1 MTTGIPDRSRGVER
15 LAGITGLLISFMVV
29 TAIFS
34 GLTVNPEFTVIH
46 EDLAYLGENLFR
58 LRIDNLVWFINS
70 ILIILFGPLILMSF
84 QSQRISSVYLA
95 AFLISATGIIYL
107 IFAVNG
113 FNLIYLVREYLGAEG
128 TEAEL
133 MASLSYHILLTR
145 RNLQLTAYSLAGISS
160 VILGF
165 MVVRSGIVP
174 RFIGWVAITGGMI
187 FGCTGW
193 INADSVLFTLGKLL
207 FVLSLILFGAVL
219 LLRGKKKQKDILS

>member
-113 FNLIYLVREYLGAEG
+113 FNLIYLVREYLGSEG
-128 TEAEL
+128 GETQL
-133 MASLSYHILLTR
+133 LASLSYHILITKT
-145 RNLQLTAYSLAGISS
+145 NLQLAAYSLAGISS
-160 VILGF
+160 VILGL
-165 MVVRSGIVP
+165 MIVRSGSIP
-174 RFIGWVAITGGMI
+174 RFIGWIAITGGMI
-187 FGCTGW
+187 YGCTGW
-193 INADSVLFTLGKLL
+193 INADSILFTFGRLL
-207 FVLSLILFGAVL
+207 FVLSLILLGAVL
-219 LLRGKKKQKDILS
+219 LLRGKKKQKDISS